1 VKKVIDDEKWLKKA
15 KYPIVIDSSTQGE
28 IADPWEQQGLTP
40 YGQYF
45 EFANIKEH
53 GKITTGTDTGKKAGD
68 LFLTL
73 GHELVHANMIAFHG
87 DAIDTIMQQFGDVGN
102 EAFNEC
108 VLEQS
113 LWHSQ

>member
-1 VKKVIDDEKWLKKA
+1 VKKVIDDEKWLKNA

-53 GKITTGTDTGKKAGD
+53 GNITTGTDTGKKFIALNNN
-68 LFLTL
+68 LFSK
-73 GHELVHANMIAFHG
+73 I
-87 DAIDTIMQQFGDVGN
+87 
-102 EAFNEC
+102 
-108 VLEQS
+108 
-113 LWHSQ
+113 SQEGWPPSSMTRIYTAW